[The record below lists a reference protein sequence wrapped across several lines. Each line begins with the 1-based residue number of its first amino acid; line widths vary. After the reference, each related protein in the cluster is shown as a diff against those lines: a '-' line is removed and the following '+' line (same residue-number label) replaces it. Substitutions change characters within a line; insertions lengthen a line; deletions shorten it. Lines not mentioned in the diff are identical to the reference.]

1 MYNAKVVKLSIKP
14 HPNADRLQLGYVQG
28 IQVVVGNDVKDGDI
42 GVFFPCDGQLSNE
55 FLSTHNLYRHSELNK
70 DTAKT
75 GYFSDNGR
83 VTAEKIRGERSEGFY
98 CSLSDFE
105 YTGYD
110 LSKLELGTEFDELNG
125 HNICQKYYTPA
136 TLRAMK
142 RNSGNSGKAK
152 RTQADYNLPRH
163 FDTEQL
169 QYNLDKVES
178 GDLVIITEKTHGTST
193 RIGFVQVERQQQ
205 LKWWQKLYN
214 LLPLPKY
221 PTVTKNY
228 EFVVGSRN
236 RIVDSTMKPESS
248 EYYRLETAEPLR
260 GLLKKGEVI
269 YAEIV
274 GFDSNGKPIMN
285 HQSTSK
291 LPEIKKQYGEV
302 MVYRYG
308 CRWNEVGVP
317 QRRMFVY
324 RITQVNEDGQEI
336 DLSWAQIKRRA
347 GELGLEVVPQLDLW
361 LLEDL
366 EQEDLQAIV
375 MGYSDK
381 LVVGNSTLDS
391 THIREGVVVR
401 LEKANGLMKCYKH
414 KSFEFKILEGILK
427 ADDNYVD
434 TEEVS

>member
-1 MYNAKVVKLSIKP
+1 MYKAKVVKLQVKP
-14 HPNADRLQLGYVQG
+14 HPNADRLQLGVVQG

-42 GVFFPCDGQLSNE
+42 GVFFPCDGQLSQE
-55 FLSTHNLYRHSELNK
+55 FLSIHNLYRHSELNK
-70 DTAKT
+70 DTTKS

-98 CSLSDFE
+98 CSLSDFN

-110 LSKLELGTEFDELNG
+110 LSKLSVGDEFDELNN
-125 HNICQKYYTPA
+125 HKVCQKYYTPA
-136 TLRAMK
+136 TLKAMGK
-142 RNSGNSGKAK
+142 RGSGNKAK

-169 QYNLDKVES
+169 QYNLDKIES
-178 GDLVIITEKTHGTST
+178 GDLVIISEKCHGTST
-193 RIGFVQVERQQQ
+193 RIGFVQVERQIE

-214 LLPLPKY
+214 ILPLPKY

-236 RIVDSTMKPESS
+236 RVVDSDLRTDHSD
-248 EYYRLETAEPLR
+248 YYRIELAKPLE
-260 GLLKKGEVI
+260 GQLKKGEVI

-285 HQSTSK
+285 PQGTSK

-308 CRWNEVGVP
+308 CRWNEVGVL

-336 DLSWAQIKRRA
+336 DLSWSQIKRRA
-347 GELGLEVVPQLDLW
+347 GELGLETVPELAVCM
-361 LLEDL
+361 LEDL
-366 EQEDLQAIV
+366 DKEDLQAIV
-375 MGYSDK
+375 MSYSDK
-381 LVVGNSTLDS
+381 LVVGNSTLDD

-401 LEKANGLMKCYKH
+401 LEKANGQMRCFKH
-414 KSFEFKILEGILK
+414 KSFSFRVLEGILK
-427 ADDNYVD
+427 TDDNYVD
-434 TEEVS
+434 TEEVG

>member
-1 MYNAKVVKLSIKP
+1 MYNAKVVKLSVKP

-28 IQVVVGNDVKDGDI
+28 IQVIVGMDVNDGDI

-70 DTAKT
+70 DTTKT

-83 VTAEKIRGERSEGFY
+83 VTAEKIRGENSEGFY
-98 CSLSDFE
+98 CALSDFA

-110 LSKLELGTEFDELNG
+110 LNKLELGTEFDELNG
-125 HNICQKYYTPA
+125 HKICQKYYTPA
-136 TLRAMK
+136 TLRAMS
-142 RNSGNSGKAK
+142 RNGSGNKAK

-169 QYNLDKVES
+169 QCNLDKVEA

-193 RIGFVQVERQQQ
+193 RIGFVQVERHIE

-214 LLPLPKY
+214 LLPFPKY

-236 RIVDSTMKPESS
+236 RIVDSTLKPESPD
-248 EYYRLETAEPLR
+248 YYRLETAEPLR

-274 GFDSNGKPIMN
+274 GFDSNGKPIMKP
-285 HQSTSK
+285 QGTSK
-291 LPEIKKQYGEV
+291 LPEIKKQYGEI

-308 CRWNEVGVP
+308 CRWNEVGIQ
-317 QRRMFVY
+317 QRRMLVY
-324 RITQVNEDGQEI
+324 RITQVNEDSQEI
-336 DLSWAQIKRRA
+336 DLSWAQVNRRA
-347 GELGLEVVPQLDLW
+347 SELGLKTVPELISPFIYNTGIMDIADCFVQ
-361 LLEDL
+361 
-366 EQEDLQAIV
+366 
-375 MGYSDK
+375 GC
-381 LVVGNSTLDS
+381 STLDS

-401 LEKANGLMKCYKH
+401 LEKANGLTKCYKH
-414 KSFEFKILEGILK
+414 KSFEFKVLEGILK
-427 ADDNYVD
+427 QDDNYVD
-434 TEEVS
+434 TEDVS

>member
-1 MYNAKVVKLSIKP
+1 MYKAKVVKLSVRQ
-14 HPNADRLQLGYVQG
+14 HPNADRLQLGVVQG
-28 IQVVVGNDVKDGDI
+28 IQVVVGNDVKDGDV

-70 DTAKT
+70 DTTKT

-83 VTAEKIRGERSEGFY
+83 VTAEKIRGEISEGFY

-110 LSKLELGTEFDELNG
+110 VSKLELGEEFDTLNG
-125 HNICQKYYTPA
+125 HLICEKYYTPA
-136 TLRAMK
+136 TRRAMNN
-142 RNSGNSGKAK
+142 NSKGNGKAK
-152 RTQADYNLPRH
+152 RTQAAYNLPRH

-178 GDLVIITEKTHGTST
+178 GDLVIIGEKAHGTST

-205 LKWWQKLYN
+205 LKWWQRLYN

-221 PTVTKNY
+221 PTVTNNY

-236 RIVDSTMKPESS
+236 RVVDSTLKPESS

-260 GLLKKGEVI
+260 GMLKKGEVI

-285 HQSTSK
+285 PQGTSK

-308 CRWNEVGVP
+308 CRWNEIGKP
-317 QRRMFVY
+317 QRRMLVY

-347 GELGLEVVPQLDLW
+347 GELGLLTVPELYIFMLDPDSGQFGEPIMDCA
-361 LLEDL
+361 EDYVKG
-366 EQEDLQAIV
+366 ESE
-375 MGYSDK
+375 
-381 LVVGNSTLDS
+381 LDE
-391 THIREGVVVR
+391 THIKEGVCVR
-401 LEKANGLMKCYKH
+401 LEKSNGQMKVYKH
-414 KSFEFKILEGILK
+414 KSFEFRVLEGILK
-427 ADDNYVD
+427 QDDGYVD